1 MVIVDL
7 VREIQAAAAA
17 LDGPGLTV
25 DPAGQAAD
33 VLHLAA
39 AVERLL
45 TALDEALDGPEGTV

>member
-25 DPAGQAAD
+25 DPAGQAA

>member
-7 VREIQAAAAA
+7 VREIQAAAAG

-25 DPAGQAAD
+25 DPAGQAPD

-39 AVERLL
+39 VVERLL
-45 TALDEALDGPEGTV
+45 TALDEALDGPEGTG